1 MTFVV
6 NSIDPNNRPGGR
18 NLIVTA
24 KTANK
29 VQFFDARTLAP
40 TGEIDMPASTHE
52 MILSLDGTKVFA
64 SVYGG
69 GVFRKNTN
77 PDRRIA
83 VIDLAAKSLERL
95 IDLGANV
102 APHGLM
108 MDRAG
113 TLWATGELGNKLLAV
128 DPVSSA
134 VEAVELGGSPHW
146 CAVSHATGKVFAS
159 LKATDTVIAVDLAR
173 RKPIDRIAIPNLA
186 EGLAVAPDGETL
198 YVVAHQKGE
207 LHVID
212 SRSHR
217 LRVTVAVEG
226 LRSAGNQLRRVRVS
240 PDGKYV
246 LMSSTFDRH
255 AAIFQADN
263 LKQIGSIE
271 TAKSPMGFGFA
282 PDGKHAYLCCHDDA
296 LVLEL
301 ELTTGRLTRR
311 FATAAGCE
319 FIIAYQCP
327 AL

>member
-1 MTFVV
+1 MTAVR
-6 NSIDPNNRPGGR
+6 NSIDPNNRPGGP

-29 VQFFDARTLAP
+29 VQFFDAATLAQ
-40 TGEIDMPASTHE
+40 TGEVNMPASTHE
-52 MILSLDGTKVFA
+52 MILSLDGTKAFA

-95 IDLGANV
+95 IDVGANV

-108 MDRAG
+108 MDGAG

-128 DPVSSA
+128 DPSTDA
-134 VEAVELGGSPHW
+134 VETVDLGGSPHW
-146 CAVSHATGKVFAS
+146 CAVSHATGKIFAS
-159 LKATDTVIAVDLAR
+159 LKATDAVIVVDLDR
-173 RKPIDRIAIPNLA
+173 RTPLDRILIPNLA

-217 LRVTVAVEG
+217 LCRTVAVEG

-255 AAIFQADN
+255 AAIFEAATLNQV
-263 LKQIGSIE
+263 GSLE

-296 LVLEL
+296 LVLEI
-301 ELTTGRLTRR
+301 ELTSGRLTRS

-319 FIIAYQCP
+319 FIIAYQ
-327 AL
+327 